1 MGEIFTH
8 KQAECLRLLK
18 DYISYLALDEKY
30 SHECKYHN
38 NEDACRLHEFLLEQM
53 DRIKEEAEVLWMDTF
68 ESYIY
73 RWWHEAFSSGEGIIW
88 SGGKKKVERL
98 TGFWENA

>member
-53 DRIKEEAEVLWMDTF
+53 DRIKEEAEVCGWAP
-68 ESYIY
+68 S
-73 RWWHEAFSSGEGIIW
+73 RVAFTA
-88 SGGKKKVERL
+88 GGMRHSLLRRE
-98 TGFWENA
+98 